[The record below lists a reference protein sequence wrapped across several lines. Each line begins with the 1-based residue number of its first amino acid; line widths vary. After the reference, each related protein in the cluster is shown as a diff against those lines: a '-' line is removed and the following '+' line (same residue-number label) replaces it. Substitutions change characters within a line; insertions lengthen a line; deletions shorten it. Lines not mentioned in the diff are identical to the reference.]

1 MKDQRNVKNNKRKD
15 NVKTEDSVKTE
26 DGEIIDDVHRR
37 YSPCATKVDRDIQRQ
52 EIMLF
57 FLKAV

>member
-1 MKDQRNVKNNKRKD
+1 MKDQINVKNNKRKD

-37 YSPCATKVDRDIQRQ
+37 YSPCASKVDRGHT
-52 EIMLF
+52 
-57 FLKAV
+57 KAGDNVVFP